1 MHQTQLFLNK
11 QPVLDSKQALNGY
24 HLSLELINDVDRAT
38 VEWEK
43 LMKAF
48 CDRVTE
54 HDGMI
59 GLTANKEVYFH
70 APLEVLK
77 LEWLPEIESMSSM
90 VVEVDLSVLKNKPA
104 LEALKEIIKSGAK
117 VALLGYENSDAYKKL
132 LNIASLVK
140 LDVHDFDV
148 NQAKVVVS
156 ALKMQNI
163 QTMIS
168 GIETEEQF
176 SDYAKTEAALFQGY
190 FFTNPI
196 ISGEKELSS
205 NKLAMLKLL
214 AEVNDPDVAFE
225 KIVETVGSDVGL
237 THKLLSVI
245 NHPSNNIP
253 QVVETLKDAVN
264 FMGLKRLKFWVNMM
278 MLSEINDVPKE
289 LLTTALVRAK
299 FMEVLADKQG
309 KNADKDRYF
318 MAGMFS
324 TLNAFLKA
332 SMIDIVDQL
341 PLSQMVKDALVD
353 QSGDMGKA
361 LFVVRSLE
369 QGNSNVMNN
378 GIDIMQVS
386 SAYMSANSWA
396 YKTMAG
402 LEAA

>member
-1 MHQTQLFLNK
+1 MQQAQLFLNK
-11 QPVLDSKQALNGY
+11 QPVLDVNQALNGY
-24 HLSLELINDVDRAT
+24 HLSLELVNDADPST
-38 VEWEK
+38 VEWESV
-43 LMKAF
+43 MQAF
-48 CDRVTE
+48 CDRVAE
-54 HDGMI
+54 HDGMS
-59 GLTANKEVYFH
+59 GLTDNKEVYFH

-77 LEWLPEIESMSSM
+77 VEWLPKVESMSSM
-90 VVEVDLSVLKNKPA
+90 LVEVDLSLLKNKPA
-104 LEALKEIIKSGAK
+104 LEALKEIIKTGAK
-117 VALLGYENSDAYKKL
+117 VVLLGYENSDAYKKL

-140 LDVHDFDV
+140 LDVHDFSAGE
-148 NQAKVVVS
+148 AKVLVS

-163 QTMIS
+163 QTIIS

-176 SDYAKTEAALFQGY
+176 ADYALSGASLFQGY

-196 ISGEKELSS
+196 ISGEKELSG

-214 AEVNDPDVAFE
+214 AEVNDPDVAFD
-225 KIVETVGSDVGL
+225 KIVETIGSDVGL

-309 KNADKDRYF
+309 KSTDKDRYF
-318 MAGMFS
+318 MTGMFS

-341 PLSQMVKDALVD
+341 PLSQVVKDALVD

-369 QGNSNVMNN
+369 QGNSNVMNS
-378 GIDIMQVS
+378 GMDIMQVS
-386 SAYMSANSWA
+386 SAYMNANSWA